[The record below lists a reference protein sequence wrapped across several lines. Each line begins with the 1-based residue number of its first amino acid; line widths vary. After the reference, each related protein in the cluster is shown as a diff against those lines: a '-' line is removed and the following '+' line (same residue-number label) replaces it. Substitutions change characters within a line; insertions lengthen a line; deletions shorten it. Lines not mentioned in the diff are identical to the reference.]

1 MVRSTLLSSF
11 AAAAAACGLVGLVA
25 ADDSLYSSR
34 LSKRFIDDG
43 GNYNISFYHIN
54 DVHAHLDEFSS
65 SGTDCTKPERG
76 CYGGYARVKT
86 VIDETRP
93 EHPDSLLLNV
103 GDEFQGT
110 LFYTYYKG
118 EKIADVLNELKFDAM
133 TLGNHEFDGG
143 DDELGDFLKNLTF
156 PVISAN
162 IVSKNEKLNS
172 TIKPYHIFE
181 EYQLAGMHI

>member
-1 MVRSTLLSSF
+1 MVGLTLISSL
-11 AAAAAACGLVGLVA
+11 AAASGLLGLAAAVPE
-25 ADDSLYSSR
+25 DSLYSSR
-34 LSKRFIDDG
+34 MAKRFIDDE

-65 SGTDCTKPERG
+65 SGTDCTKPQNG

-110 LFYTYYKG
+110 LFYTFYKG
-118 EKIADVLNELKFDAM
+118 EKIADVLNEMQFDAM

-156 PVISAN
+156 PIVSAN
-162 IVSKNEKLNS
+162 INSKNEKLNG

-181 EYQLAGMHI
+181 EHQLAGM